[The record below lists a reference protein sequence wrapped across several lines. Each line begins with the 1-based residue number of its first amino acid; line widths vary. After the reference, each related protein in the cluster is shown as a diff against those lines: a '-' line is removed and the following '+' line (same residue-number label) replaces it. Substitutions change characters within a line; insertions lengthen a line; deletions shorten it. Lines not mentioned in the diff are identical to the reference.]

1 MSSNYWTKEI
11 KRADAASP
19 KTGATRRMDRLRSI
33 LRQVDPVIA
42 NRAWQEAADALQHIT
57 ERYTR

>member
-11 KRADAASP
+11 KRADTTSP
-19 KTGATRRMDRLRSI
+19 KTGATRRMDRLRST

-42 NRAWQEAADALQHIT
+42 NRAWQEAADALQRIT